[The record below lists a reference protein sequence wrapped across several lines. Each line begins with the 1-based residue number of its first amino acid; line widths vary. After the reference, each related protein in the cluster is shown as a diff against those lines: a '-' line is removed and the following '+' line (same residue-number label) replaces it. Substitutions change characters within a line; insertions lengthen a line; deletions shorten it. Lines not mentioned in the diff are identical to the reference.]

1 MTLRASAHTS
11 AHASV
16 ESCAD
21 SVVVVRVRAR
31 RLLRAAE
38 LADRLAAL
46 LGTSPSSLECGGA
59 RVEDD
64 AIVGMPPLT
73 EGAQVRLM
81 GGAGQ
86 ATPPFPGV
94 GRRGPSTAIPTSSSQ
109 RRGVVDLALVSG
121 PDCGHRV
128 ALGVDPVVVGR
139 QGFAT
144 VGIDDPGVSRRHL
157 RIGVGAGGVWLEDL
171 ASTNGTTVDASP
183 VLEPFTGV
191 TQASRISLGNTKIRL
206 IGPPSTPGPEVALGD
221 GHIRVAAR
229 REHPQPPPVV
239 TLRQPTMP
247 TPSTPPS
254 PPWIAMVVP
263 VPIALV
269 LAMFFGPHYLL
280 LAALGPV
287 TMGASWLHERRRH
300 RLRTTGASAEYARA
314 CLDFEVTTQQAL
326 DAERDHLE
334 RLLPDPVTT
343 LDAAVGRGPQLWSRA
358 PDHEAFA
365 VLRLGIGDQPAKL
378 VAITGH
384 PGAAARTPGTFDGPP
399 TLPHSPVELRC
410 EGRLFVTGTPEHV
423 ERALANMVGQLATL
437 HDPADLELAVLTAT
451 PRSDRWSWA
460 RSLPHSRTW
469 RDLEVDNPSG
479 RAAIVRAL
487 RIASSLTEAATSTSR
502 SPSSAHGTSRPLLVL
517 VVPDATVLTAY
528 PELMAAVIGDPT
540 SGVGLLMGAAL
551 SEALSEARP
560 KAPLH
565 DRPHAG
571 TGWRTL
577 RIDADGTGVLDTGES
592 LGPRGLVVDGVGEW
606 WRARLA
612 HSLAPLVTD
621 RSLRAHAS
629 RETCTPWQLHRLPA
643 PVDAPSRDMAKVA
656 ILQRWQ
662 ARREEGSNPGGP
674 VAAVGM
680 TGEQPWAIDLVRDGP
695 HLLIGGTTGSGKSE
709 FLRGLVLGLA
719 LEAPPDEVTFLLID
733 FKGGSAFGRCASLPH
748 TVGLIT
754 DLDASM
760 ARRALDSLRAEIHR
774 REKLLATAGAE
785 DLDGYRRRE
794 REAVPASA
802 DPPPLPRLVVIID
815 EFRVLAQ
822 EHPDVMAGIVHCA
835 AVGRSLGIHLVLA
848 TQRPT
853 GVISPDIQA
862 NVNLRIA
869 LRMRDAA
876 DSVQVIGAKDAAWI
890 SPDSPGSGHARLGS
904 GELVSFT
911 SLRVGAPLAPPMPE
925 VSVDIVHPTPV
936 TAAPD
941 EASTETDESTLVGLL
956 TKAHQASGLP
966 LPGGPWLPP
975 LPESLPPDWEDVSP
989 PDKIGLSVPWGLL
1002 DRPAQQR
1009 QEVFAWEPPV
1019 GPLRIVGGPGSGRST
1034 AVIELVHRLTQRRGP
1049 DDLHVYA
1056 VDGGSALA
1064 PLAALPH
1071 VGAVVSG
1078 DEVGRLRRLSEH
1090 LEKES
1095 RHRRATGPG
1104 ARACA
1109 PQVLVVMD
1117 EWDRLARPGLPCAE
1131 LIDRLMS
1138 TCLDGRD
1145 LGLHLVTAGGP
1156 LLSGARVMRESR
1168 TICLG
1173 GLDNAVLLLHGI
1185 RSQDT
1190 PTPWPAGRAVVAD
1203 GRHHLQ
1209 FASHG
1214 APPVNSG
1221 PWRDRLPLP
1230 IVDLPTRLTL
1240 EELVERAGSA
1250 HSSPATG
1257 ALLGLGHEGPVH
1269 WDPLRW
1275 GRHLLVAGPGG
1286 SGRTTLLSTIAAS
1299 LRTTGHPTILISRGL
1314 TPRQEPATRGCSD
1327 LSSAPR
1333 QQVVLAPEDDQGL
1346 HEALADH
1353 PGAAIL
1359 VDDLDT
1365 MGGTPVDLALPAL
1378 IESTDVRQA
1387 LVVVS
1392 VRQHTLA
1399 TAFRGTVPL
1408 LAQRQTAVLLAP
1420 QSRHDADPLGIKLD
1434 LPAST
1439 PPGRGVLV
1447 VRGHQQE
1454 IQIAL
1459 ASDHG
1464 VARVAA

>member
-1 MTLRASAHTS
+1 
-11 AHASV
+11 
-16 ESCAD
+16 
-21 SVVVVRVRAR
+21 
-31 RLLRAAE
+31 
-38 LADRLAAL
+38 
-46 LGTSPSSLECGGA
+46 
-59 RVEDD
+59 
-64 AIVGMPPLT
+64 
-73 EGAQVRLM
+73 
-81 GGAGQ
+81 
-86 ATPPFPGV
+86 
-94 GRRGPSTAIPTSSSQ
+94 
-109 RRGVVDLALVSG
+109 
-121 PDCGHRV
+121 
-128 ALGVDPVVVGR
+128 
-139 QGFAT
+139 

-171 ASTNGTTVDASP
+171 GSTNGTMVDADPLPIDRVRIS
-183 VLEPFTGV
+183 
-191 TQASRISLGNTKIRL
+191 QASRISLGNTKIRL
-206 IGPPSTPGPEVALGD
+206 LGPSTSPGPVDALGE
-221 GHIRVAAR
+221 GHLKVAVR
-229 REHPQPPPVV
+229 RGGSRRPPVTTFRRPDV
-239 TLRQPTMP
+239 PT
-247 TPSTPPS
+247 SSSPPS

-263 VPIALV
+263 LPIALV
-269 LAMFFGPHYLL
+269 LAMIFGPHYLL

-287 TMGASWLHERRRH
+287 TMGASWLHERRRY
-300 RLRTTGASAEYARA
+300 RLRAREASATYARE
-314 CLDFEVTTQQAL
+314 CLEVEVAVQRAL
-326 DAERDHLE
+326 DGERDHLE
-334 RLLPDPVTT
+334 QLLPDPVTT
-343 LDAAVGRGPQLWSRA
+343 LDVAVGRGAHLWSRA
-358 PDHEAFA
+358 PGHAAFA
-365 VLRLGIGDQPAKL
+365 VLRLGVGTQPSSL
-378 VAITGH
+378 VTLTG
-384 PGAAARTPGTFDGPP
+384 PSGAAAGTPSPTEGP
-399 TLPHSPVELRC
+399 LMVRQAPVGLRC
-410 EGRLFVTGTPEHV
+410 EGRLFVTGPAEHV
-423 ERALANMVGQLATL
+423 ARTLANMVGQLAAL
-437 HDPADLELAVLTAT
+437 HDPADLQLAIITDPCGSA
-451 PRSDRWSWA
+451 PWSWA
-460 RSLPHSRTW
+460 RSLPHARSW
-469 RDLEVDNPSG
+469 RDLEIDKPSG
-479 RAAIVRAL
+479 RAALARAMGIDGH
-487 RIASSLTEAATSTSR
+487 RTSTSTTS
-502 SPSSAHGTSRPLLVL
+502 SPSPTGLPGPCRPLLVA

-528 PELMAAVIGDPT
+528 PELTAAVVGDPPAAL
-540 SGVGLLMGAAL
+540 GLLVGAADEDL
-551 SEALSEARP
+551 RANVHSPDWPPSGA
-560 KAPLH
+560 
-565 DRPHAG
+565 
-571 TGWRTL
+571 GWRTL
-577 RIDADGTGVLDTGES
+577 RIDADGTGRLDTGEPS
-592 LGPRGLVVDGVGEW
+592 TAFDSIVGDGTAGTAPPPSMAHPTTRPAGQSLVVDGVGEW
-606 WRARLA
+606 WCARLA
-612 HSLAPLVTD
+612 HALAPLVSD
-621 RSLRAHAS
+621 RSLRADAS

-643 PVDAPSRDMAKVA
+643 PVDAPSRDMAKDA

-876 DSVQVIGAKDAAWI
+876 DSEQVIGAKDAAWI

-1009 QEVFAWEPPV
+1009 QEVFAWEPSA

-1117 EWDRLARPGLPCAE
+1117 EWDRLARPGLPCAD

-1269 WDPLRW
+1269 WDPLQW